1 MASLLSELKRRNVFK
16 VGVAY
21 LVVGWIVVQVTSTV
35 QPALKLPEFTLPLVI
50 WLGVAGFPF
59 ALLFAWAFELT
70 PEGLRRTEDVDAAQS
85 VTSQTG
91 ARLNRLV
98 IGLMALAIAFLVVD
112 RIRTRSPA
120 KAPEATSSE
129 ARAGAGGSAP
139 VARQSIAVLP
149 FVNMSDDKE
158 NEYFGDGLAEEL
170 LNLLAKVP
178 DLKVAARTSSFHFKG
193 KNPTIA
199 EVAEALNVDTVL
211 EGSVRRSGDTI
222 RVVAQL
228 ISAKDS
234 KHLWSEKYDRPLT
247 DLFKLQD
254 DIANSI
260 VAALMPHLVGAAK
273 PQLRSDSGA
282 ITPELFERFL
292 WARRRAYDRTAVALA
307 EARKELQ
314 AITQAA
320 PGYAPA
326 WAWLA
331 RMYVATSAASGGDI
345 PAKEAVSRA
354 QQAIDTA
361 LRLDPNEAS
370 AYLAQAS
377 LWRTQDENDRSE
389 QAVDK
394 ALALDPR
401 LVDAH
406 ILKERLLAFT
416 GRADQAIAELE
427 TARAID
433 PLHPEVL
440 QGLAHLLN
448 LMDRKREA
456 VETLDRLYE
465 INPVSARQME
475 LHLYSDSREVA
486 RELYLSGLNYREK
499 GGKITDE
506 ERLWYA
512 WGSLTYG
519 IYDSPA
525 LTGSIFEPTALALLG
540 KTGQARAALGRAPAS
555 GAESVYAQFA
565 ESNAYIVLGDYERAA
580 NLLWSKWAALEE
592 KRVGFQF
599 DPGEAVALVSLL
611 QKLGWKEQAEPVLAS
626 LETAVASWS
635 PLHQADS
642 LWFQGMVR
650 VFRGDVDGAVA
661 KFQRMAETGSVGDR
675 SFGPTPLPLLWG
687 VAGDPRLAPVIA
699 RLNANRDAQLAE
711 LKRLQASGMN
721 ATQARADYV
730 ATLGGA
736 SGGTAPAGAAR
747 VSPPP
752 K

>member
-1 MASLLSELKRRNVFK
+1 MTSLLSELKRRNVFK

-70 PEGLRRTEDVDAAQS
+70 PQGLRRTEDVDATQS
-85 VTSQTG
+85 VTTQTG

-120 KAPEATSSE
+120 KAPEATSAG
-129 ARAGAGGSAP
+129 ARAGEGGNAS
-139 VARQSIAVLP
+139 VARHSIAVLP
-149 FVNMSDDKE
+149 FVNMSDDKA

-178 DLKVAARTSSFHFKG
+178 DLKVAARTSSFHFKD

-199 EVAEALNVDTVL
+199 EVAEALNVETVL

-234 KHLWSEKYDRPLT
+234 RHLWSEKYDRPLT

-260 VAALMPHLVGAAK
+260 VAALMPHLGGTER

-292 WARRRAYDRTAVALA
+292 WARRRAYDGTAVALA

-331 RMYVATSAASGGDI
+331 RMYVATRAAAGGDL
-345 PAKEAVSRA
+345 PDREVVSHA

-377 LWRTQDENDRSE
+377 LWRAQDENDRAE
-389 QAVDK
+389 KAVGK

-406 ILKERLLAFT
+406 ILKEHLLAFS

-427 TARAID
+427 TARTID

-440 QGLAHLLN
+440 LSLAHMLN

-456 VETLDRLYE
+456 MQTLDRLYE
-465 INPVSARQME
+465 INPVAARQME
-475 LHLYSDSREVA
+475 LHLYADSREVG
-486 RELYLSGLNYREK
+486 RELYLSEINQREK
-499 GGKITDE
+499 GGKATDE
-506 ERLWYA
+506 ERQWYA
-512 WGSLTYG
+512 WASLIYG

-525 LTGSIFEPTALALLG
+525 LAGSIFEPAALALRG
-540 KTGQARAALGRAPAS
+540 KAEQARAALAHAPS
-555 GAESVYAQFA
+555 GVGSVFTRYAESC
-565 ESNAYIVLGDYERAA
+565 AYVALGDYERAA

-599 DPGEAVALVSLL
+599 DPIEAVMLVSLL
-611 QKLGWKEQAEPVLAS
+611 QKLGRKEQAEPVLAS
-626 LETAVASWS
+626 LETAVASFS

-642 LWFQGMVR
+642 LYFQGMVH
-650 VFRGDVDGAVA
+650 VFRGDVDGAVT
-661 KFQRMAETGSVGDR
+661 KFQRMAETGSIGDR
-675 SFGPTPLPLLWG
+675 SLGPTPLPLLWG
-687 VAGDPRLAPVIA
+687 TANDPRFAPVIA
-699 RLNANRDAQLAE
+699 RLNANRDAQMAE
-711 LKRLQASGMN
+711 LKRLRASGMN
-721 ATQARADYV
+721 ATQARAEY
-730 ATLGGA
+730 AARLGGA
-736 SGGTAPAGAAR
+736 
-747 VSPPP
+747 
-752 K
+752 